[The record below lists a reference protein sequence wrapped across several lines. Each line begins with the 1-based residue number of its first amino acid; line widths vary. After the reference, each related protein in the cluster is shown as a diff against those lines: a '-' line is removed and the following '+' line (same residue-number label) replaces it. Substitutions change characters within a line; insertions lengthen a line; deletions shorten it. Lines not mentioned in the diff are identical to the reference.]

1 MIKDFSRLPNV
12 RYRRTLFNLP
22 FRHKTTFNLGDL
34 IPIYWQEVSPGDT
47 FSVDSNFVLRLNSQL
62 VKPIMDNLFLDT
74 YYFFVP
80 NRLAVKDWSEIMG
93 ENKESAWKQARE
105 HTVPFVRVPTGEQ
118 AVKGSIANY
127 IGVPLGEDLKGKK
140 ISKIPFNAYALIYNE
155 WFRDENLQDPVLI
168 TDKTSDENGGTI
180 NANAFSP
187 NNYLGLVAKA
197 NKIHDYFTSCLPQPQ
212 KGDAVSLPFGDVAP
226 VVGNGKPIGFT
237 GLSTDALS
245 DPAGHVYNL
254 TPNNSFNA
262 ASSGA
267 PEGFDYAT
275 AKFTLGMTKSQ
286 NVGKVTS
293 GDVNTYYRLSDNPQ
307 ELPMY
312 SLNGLGKSY
321 ALGVSPDES
330 YSGLEADLTS
340 ATAINV
346 NDFRYA
352 FQLQKMLEKDARGG
366 TRYVEFLASH
376 FGVTSPDARMQRPE
390 YLGGN
395 RTPINVSQVVQT
407 SESTDTSKQGNVSAF
422 SLTNGSAKWSKGFT
436 EHGIVMCLIVVRQ
449 LHTYQQGLHKKLT
462 RFKRTDFY
470 DPVFNNIGE
479 QPVYKKEL
487 YGSVVDENEIF
498 GYNEAWAEYRSGESR
513 VSGELSSMYAQTL
526 DNWHLGD
533 DYENS
538 PVLTGSFIEETP
550 IYLDRCLAI
559 PSTTSDQFL
568 IDFYLTNKAI
578 RVMQP
583 YSIPGFVD
591 HN

>member
-34 IPIYWQEVSPGDT
+34 VPIYWQEVSPGDT

-80 NRLAVKDWSEIMG
+80 NRLAVKNWSEIMG
-93 ENKESAWKQARE
+93 ENKDSCWKQTIE
-105 HTVPFVRVPTGEQ
+105 QTVPFVRVPNGEK
-118 AVKGSIANY
+118 AVKGSIANF

-180 NANAFSP
+180 NANAFAP

-212 KGDAVSLPFGDVAP
+212 KGDAVTLSFGDTAP
-226 VVGNGKPIGFT
+226 VVGDGQPLGLT
-237 GLSTDALS
+237 GLN
-245 DPAGHVYNL
+245 DPHLNNTYSVYNL
-254 TPNNSFNA
+254 TPNSAINA
-262 ASSGA
+262 AGSGGLPA
-267 PEGFDYAT
+267 DFDYHT
-275 AKFTLGMTKSQ
+275 AMYTLGMTPVA
-286 NVGKVTS
+286 NVATEN
-293 GDVNTYYRLSDNPQ
+293 DVNSTVYYRNSDYPQ
-307 ELPMY
+307 EMPTY
-312 SLNGLGKSY
+312 NLNGSAKSY
-321 ALGVSPDES
+321 ALGVSPRPDF
-330 YSGLEADLTS
+330 SGLKTDLS
-340 ATAINV
+340 QATAISV

-366 TRYVEFLASH
+366 TRYVEFLATH

-436 EHGIVMCLIVVRQ
+436 EHGIVMCLVVVRQ
-449 LHTYQQGLHKKLT
+449 LHTYQQGLHKKLS

-470 DPVFNNIGE
+470 DPIFNNIGE
-479 QPVYKKEL
+479 QPVYTKEL
-487 YGSVVDENEIF
+487 YGAVDDDTEIF

-513 VSGELSSMYAQTL
+513 VSGELSSTYAQTL

-533 DYENS
+533 DYETS
-538 PVLTGSFIEETP
+538 PYLTGSFIEETP
-550 IYLDRCLAI
+550 IYLDRCLAV

>member
-34 IPIYWQEVSPGDT
+34 VPIFWQEVSPGDT

-80 NRLAVKDWSEIMG
+80 NRLSVKDWSEIMG
-93 ENKESAWKQARE
+93 ENKDSAWIPSQE
-105 HTVPFVRVPTGEQ
+105 YTVPFVRVPTGEK

-168 TDKTSDENGGTI
+168 TDKTSDEAGGTI
-180 NANAFSP
+180 NSDAFAP

-212 KGDAVSLPFGDVAP
+212 KGDAVSLPLGSTAP
-226 VVGNGKPIGFT
+226 VVGTGKVL
-237 GLSTDALS
+237 GLSTGRVSNSGEQLVAPVWSYLKDSDNAFAPGMFTSGSSPSLDGHKPDMFAYSFDANSGIKEMGSDINPSGGYGGNEVSIPGNVLLGLS
-245 DPAGHVYNL
+245 KDPANTGVVADLSN
-254 TPNNSFNA
+254 
-262 ASSGA
+262 
-267 PEGFDYAT
+267 AT
-275 AKFTLGMTKSQ
+275 A
-286 NVGKVTS
+286 V
-293 GDVNTYYRLSDNPQ
+293 
-307 ELPMY
+307 
-312 SLNGLGKSY
+312 
-321 ALGVSPDES
+321 
-330 YSGLEADLTS
+330 
-340 ATAINV
+340 NV

-366 TRYVEFLASH
+366 TRYIEFLATH

-436 EHGIVMCLIVVRQ
+436 EHGIVMCLVVVRQ
-449 LHTYQQGLHKKLT
+449 LHTYQQGLHKKLS

-479 QPVYKKEL
+479 QPVYKREIF
-487 YGSVVDENEIF
+487 GSVADDAEIF
-498 GYNEAWAEYRSGESR
+498 GYNEAWAEYRAGESR
-513 VSGELSSMYAQTL
+513 VSGELSSMYSQTL

-533 DYENS
+533 DYDNV
-538 PVLTGSFIEETP
+538 PVLTGDFIQETP
-550 IYLDRCLAI
+550 IYLDRCLAV
-559 PSTTSDQFL
+559 PSSTSDQFL